1 MIGNLVIGAGISG
14 CTAGI
19 ELAQAGQPVE
29 IIEAGGTIGGKIL
42 SYCCKATED
51 CSRCGV
57 CLAHSVVQ
65 QAARHPGIRFRTG
78 TRVEAVRRRPG
89 GIAVQV
95 SRRQPAVD
103 YRRCIRC
110 GACAGACPAGAILR
124 YSRAELLL
132 YRIDYDRC
140 LLHQGK
146 RCSACRDACPAR
158 AIAADGLAA
167 DGDIRE
173 TLRADRVL
181 IAIGHEP
188 FDAARKIRLG
198 HGRLANV
205 LTGAEVEETL
215 SRQSLP
221 GRPGESIAFVQCVGS
236 RDPRIGRN
244 YCSSVCCGYALR
256 LARML
261 RHRDPQAEVTVYHID
276 LQSVDKTFTLLRRE
290 LEERGVRFVRG
301 LPSSVE
307 RAGGRLKLRFDDPQ
321 AAAADAAG
329 GMQKP
334 SPQTAHAS
342 SFRAERGASA
352 KQNRA
357 GQEPRLAVLQDA
369 DVPRELSSAAERRCR
384 MAGAA
389 EHDRVVLSVG
399 LGPAAEAARMA
410 GLFGLER
417 DAFGFLRPAA
427 PVFVTGTCREPQSI
441 PECIASARAAALE
454 MLADG
459 GKE

>member
-1 MIGNLVIGAGISG
+1 MIRNLVIGAGISG

-19 ELAQAGQPVE
+19 ELAQAGRQVE
-29 IIEAGGTIGGKIL
+29 ILEAGGTIGGKVL

-57 CLAHSVVQ
+57 CLAHSLVQ

-78 TRVEAVRRRPG
+78 TRVEAVRRRPDG
-89 GIAVQV
+89 GFTVQV
-95 SRRQPAVD
+95 RRRRPAVD
-103 YRRCIRC
+103 HRRCIRC

-140 LLHQGK
+140 LLQQGR
-146 RCSACRDACPAR
+146 RCAACRDACPAR
-158 AIAADGLAA
+158 AIATDGLAADGGGQDVRRAPGAMEGGRGRLAADGLAADGLAA

-205 LTGAEVEETL
+205 LTGPEVEETL

-276 LQSVDKTFTLLRRE
+276 LQNVDKTFTLLRRE

-307 RAGGRLKLRFDDPQ
+307 RAGSRLKLRFDDPQ
-321 AAAADAAG
+321 AAAAG
-329 GMQKP
+329 
-334 SPQTAHAS
+334 
-342 SFRAERGASA
+342 
-352 KQNRA
+352 
-357 GQEPRLAVLQDA
+357 
-369 DVPRELSSAAERRCR
+369 
-384 MAGAA
+384 AGAA

-399 LGPAAEAARMA
+399 LGPVAEAARMA
-410 GLFGLER
+410 GLFGLEQ